1 MTFTLTRLRG
11 LQVDSSAIKEEM
23 RRGYIFY
30 FWLIYIFRMVEGFSG
45 DFFVHL
51 YFSG

>member
-23 RRGYIFY
+23 RQGYIFFLAHEY
-30 FWLIYIFRMVEGFSG
+30 FQDGLGIFWGFLVHLHFSG
-45 DFFVHL
+45 
-51 YFSG
+51 